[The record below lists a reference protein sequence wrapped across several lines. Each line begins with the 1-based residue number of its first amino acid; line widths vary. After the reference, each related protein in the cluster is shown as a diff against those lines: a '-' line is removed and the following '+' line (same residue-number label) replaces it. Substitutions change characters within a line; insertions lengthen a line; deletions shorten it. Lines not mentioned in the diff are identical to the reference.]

1 MSQED
6 GGAKWDLKA
15 SGPEQL
21 RELNAMER
29 NQDRSYWASTAIFVT
44 ANAVVAAVFFQQEDH
59 YLART
64 AIGIVGI
71 LITLTWLLIAIRSHQ
86 YESMWGKKAAELEK
100 ALGIDPRYA
109 IWSDKPKG
117 ISSWNAILIAM
128 SGFMA
133 FWIVGT
139 SIIAYNLLM

>member
-1 MSQED
+1 MSEEE
-6 GGAKWDLKA
+6 GRAEWDLKA

-44 ANAVVAAVFFQQEDH
+44 ANAVVAAVFFQQEGH

-64 AIGIVGI
+64 ALGMVG
-71 LITLTWLLIAIRSHQ
+71 LLVTLTWLLIALRSHQ

-109 IWSDKPKG
+109 VWSDKPTG
-117 ISSWNAILIAM
+117 ISSWYAILMAM
-128 SGFMA
+128 SGFIA

-139 SIIAYNLLM
+139 VIVAYNLIT

>member
-1 MSQED
+1 MSAED
-6 GGAKWDLKA
+6 GEAKWDLKV

-44 ANAVVAAVFFQQEDH
+44 ANAVAAAVFFQQESH

-64 AIGIVGI
+64 AIGMVGL
-71 LITLTWLLIAIRSHQ
+71 LITLTWFLIAIRSHQ
-86 YESMWGKKAAELEK
+86 YESMWGRKAAELEK
-100 ALGIDPRYA
+100 ALGVDSRYA

-117 ISSWNAILIAM
+117 ISSWYAILMAI

-139 SIIAYNLLM
+139 AIVAFNLMI

>member
-1 MSQED
+1 MSEES
-6 GGAKWDLKA
+6 GAGWDLKA
-15 SGPEQL
+15 SGPGQL

-64 AIGIVGI
+64 ALGMLGALV
-71 LITLTWLLIAIRSHQ
+71 TLTWFLIALRSHQ
-86 YESMWGKKAAELEK
+86 YETMWRVKAAKLEK
-100 ALGIDPRYA
+100 ALGVDSSYA
-109 IWSDKPKG
+109 VWSDKPTG
-117 ISSWNAILIAM
+117 ISSWYAILMAM
-128 SGFMA
+128 AGFMA

-139 SIIAYNLLM
+139 LIMLYNFIM

>member
-1 MSQED
+1 MSEES
-6 GGAKWDLKA
+6 GAGWDLKA

-64 AIGIVGI
+64 ALGMLGLLV
-71 LITLTWLLIAIRSHQ
+71 TLTWFLIALRSHQ
-86 YESMWGKKAAELEK
+86 YELMWGVKAAKLEK
-100 ALGIDPRYA
+100 ALGVDQTYA
-109 IWSDKPKG
+109 VWSDKPSG
-117 ISSWNAILIAM
+117 VSSWYAILLAIA
-128 SGFMA
+128 GFMG

-139 SIIAYNLLM
+139 LIVLYNLIM